1 MRFQAAP
8 GSARAKG
15 MSLIE
20 IIIVIVLIGTVLV
33 VVGQRVFGS
42 QDRANVRLA
51 EVQLQNIGNNIDQ
64 FQMDVGRLPNDLD
77 ELRNNP
83 GEGRWLGPYV
93 REQDLTDPWNNAI
106 QFETPGETGRYA
118 LISYGADGR
127 PGGES
132 VNADIRFE
140 P

>member
-1 MRFQAAP
+1 
-8 GSARAKG
+8 

-51 EVQLQNIGNNIDQ
+51 EVQLQNIANNIDQ
-64 FQMDVGRLPNDLD
+64 FQMDVGRLPNELD
-77 ELRNNP
+77 ELRTNP

-93 REQDLTDPWNNAI
+93 REQDLTDPWNNTI

>member
-1 MRFQAAP
+1 MRFQASP
-8 GSARAKG
+8 GSSRASG

-42 QDRANVRLA
+42 QDRANVRLTA
-51 EVQLQNIGNNIDQ
+51 VQLENIGHNVEQ
-64 FQMDVGRLPNDLD
+64 FQMDVGRLPNALD
-77 ELRNNP
+77 ELISNP

-93 REQDLTDPWNNAI
+93 RENDLRDPWGNAI
-106 QFETPGETGRYA
+106 QYEVPGQSGRFA
-118 LISYGADGR
+118 LISLGADGR